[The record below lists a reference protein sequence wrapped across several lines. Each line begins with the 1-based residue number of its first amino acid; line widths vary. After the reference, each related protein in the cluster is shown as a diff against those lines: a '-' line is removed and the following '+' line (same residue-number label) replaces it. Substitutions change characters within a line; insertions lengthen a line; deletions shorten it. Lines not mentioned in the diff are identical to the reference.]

1 MASSLPSESE
11 YPSTPLFTPT
21 PRFLATLQTL
31 RTQHLLDPASESL
44 AYHSSLEA
52 YVRKLCLL
60 ASSPSFT
67 DDAPSVLKDGPS
79 EALLLA
85 ANAQHVRRWE
95 KPRSGYPEGLAG
107 YKMWR
112 TQLNKFHKEVAE
124 EAMRACGYRDAE
136 DPELFRRVGE
146 LLLKKTLARPPLP
159 AKLSDLRGAACSF
172 SPSFAR
178 VGAHRTSV
186 DSIDPSRLADPEM
199 HLFEDAI
206 CLTFLALQF
215 SSFASTVSDSDKLV
229 GIVRKT
235 WAKMT
240 LLGRH
245 VAGEELVGG
254 LDDELKAV
262 VLKAVSE

>member
-95 KPRSGYPEGLAG
+95 KPRSSYPEGLAG

-124 EAMRACGYRDAE
+124 EAMRTCGYRDAE

-159 AKLSDLRGAACSF
+159 AKLSDLR
-172 SPSFAR
+172 
-178 VGAHRTSV
+178 
-186 DSIDPSRLADPEM
+186 DPEM

-240 LLGRH
+240 GLGRH

>member
-60 ASSPSFT
+60 SSSPAFA
-67 DDAPSVLKDGPS
+67 DDAPRALKDGPS

-95 KPRSGYPEGLAG
+95 KPRSGHPEGLAG

-124 EAMRACGYRDAE
+124 DAMRASGYSVDDDR
-136 DPELFRRVGE
+136 ELFTRVGE

-159 AKLSDLRGAACSF
+159 DKLSELR
-172 SPSFAR
+172 
-178 VGAHRTSV
+178 
-186 DSIDPSRLADPEM
+186 DPEM

-215 SSFASTVSDSDKLV
+215 TSFASTVGDSDKLV

-240 LLGRH
+240 GLGRH

-254 LDDELKAV
+254 LDDQLKAV

>member
-159 AKLSDLRGAACSF
+159 AKLSDLR
-172 SPSFAR
+172 
-178 VGAHRTSV
+178 
-186 DSIDPSRLADPEM
+186 DPEM